1 MRASKSS
8 AYPDATRGMLVVQ
21 VIRTDRKSAVL
32 SPSNL
37 ACLARIPTV
46 NLTAGCAHGC
56 LYCYTRGYSSYPGQ
70 DRIVLYA
77 NTLAKLRA
85 ELSTRRKRPA
95 AVYFS
100 PSSDV
105 FQPVPEVL
113 DLAYEILRF
122 LLNERVGVAFLT
134 KGKIPERHMEL
145 LAAGATG
152 VHAGIGLITLDEALS
167 RKFEP
172 RAASPAVRLAQA
184 KALVEAGAGTVIRM
198 DPILPGL
205 TDDMASTK
213 ALCEAVAD
221 IGAKEIAASVLF
233 LRPAVVESLKRRLD
247 TGTLRR
253 LLTSFD
259 SSVRLGIHAERSAVT
274 ATSAE
279 RRSRI
284 YSRLEETAGEYGI
297 TVRLCACK
305 NPDIA
310 AGSCGIAGQ
319 WPDSTGPTQQR
330 LF

>member
-1 MRASKSS
+1 M
-8 AYPDATRGMLVVQ
+8 VE
-21 VIRTDRKSAVL
+21 VIRADRKSAVL

-37 ACLARIPTV
+37 ACLAQIPTV

-77 NTLAKLRA
+77 NTLVKLRA
-85 ELSTRRKRPA
+85 ELSARRKRPA

-100 PSSDV
+100 PSSDI

-134 KGKIPERHMEL
+134 KGEIPARHMEL
-145 LAAGATG
+145 LTGSAAR

-172 RAASPAVRLAQA
+172 RAARPVVRLAQA
-184 KALVEAGAGTVIRM
+184 KALVEAGVGTQIRL

-205 TDDMASTK
+205 TDDLESMK
-213 ALCEAVAD
+213 ALCKAVAD
-221 IGAKEIAASVLF
+221 IGVREIAASVLF
-233 LRPAVVESLKRRLD
+233 LRPAVVQSLKRRLD
-247 TGTLRR
+247 GGALEK
-253 LLTSFD
+253 LLSSFNP
-259 SSVRLGIHAERSAVT
+259 SVRLGIHAERSTVT
-274 ATSAE
+274 AMPAVQ
-279 RRSRI
+279 RRRI
-284 YSRLEETAGEYGI
+284 YSRLEETAGEHGI

-310 AGSCGIAGQ
+310 ASSCGIADQ